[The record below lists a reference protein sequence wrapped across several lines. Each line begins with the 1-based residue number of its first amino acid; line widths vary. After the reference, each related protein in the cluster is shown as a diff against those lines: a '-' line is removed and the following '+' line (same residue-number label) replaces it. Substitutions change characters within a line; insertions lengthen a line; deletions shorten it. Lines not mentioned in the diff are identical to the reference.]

1 MPQIGWTELLLLAVV
16 AILVIGPKD
25 LPYFLKSIG
34 KHYNKMRSIA
44 RDFQRSI
51 NDVTKET
58 GIEDIKK
65 DVTSLATVWSRVA
78 NRFQF
83 TTNSPN
89 LIQCISSGKHSG
101 TILSQAKPSRP
112 TLE

>member
-65 DVTSLATVWSRVA
+65 DVTSLATD
-78 NRFQF
+78 
-83 TTNSPN
+83 TTADIFKPAKSEE
-89 LIQCISSGKHSG
+89 K
-101 TILSQAKPSRP
+101 TIKKETKIKS
-112 TLE
+112 

>member
-34 KHYNKMRSIA
+34 KYYGKMRSIA

-51 NDVTKET
+51 NEVTKET

-65 DVTSLATVWSRVA
+65 DVTILATD
-78 NRFQF
+78 
-83 TTNSPN
+83 TTADIFKPEKSEAPA
-89 LIQCISSGKHSG
+89 
-101 TILSQAKPSRP
+101 TAKKIKKETKIKS
-112 TLE
+112 

>member
-34 KHYNKMRSIA
+34 KYYNKMRSIA

-51 NDVTKET
+51 NEVTKET
-58 GIEDIKK
+58 GVDDIKK
-65 DVTSLATVWSRVA
+65 D
-78 NRFQF
+78 
-83 TTNSPN
+83 
-89 LIQCISSGKHSG
+89 ISSITKDS
-101 TILSQAKPSRP
+101 TADIFQPNKSEVSATEEKVKQEKKAKSQTEKS
-112 TLE
+112 EI